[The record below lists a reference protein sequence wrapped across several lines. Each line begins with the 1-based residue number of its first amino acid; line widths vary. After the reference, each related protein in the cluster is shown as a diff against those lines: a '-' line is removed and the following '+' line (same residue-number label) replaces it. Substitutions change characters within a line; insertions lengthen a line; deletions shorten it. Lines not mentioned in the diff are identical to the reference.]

1 MLSRFS
7 PLLATRMA
15 LYLFLKPLPF
25 PIPGREKELRER
37 SIAHRLLTKSGAPF
51 TVFEIGT
58 GEEIVLMIHGWS
70 GRGSQFFKLAQKLQN
85 DYRLLLIEAPGH
97 GAHLGKRTHMLAFV
111 EAIEATEQALGKAK
125 FAVGHSLGGM
135 ALFNA
140 LEQGSSFQKLVIAG
154 TPANVRNVTSDFC
167 LKVAANERVAEGL
180 LSHIQKRFAV
190 LPEAVSTDFLAQ
202 KHNPLGLIVH
212 DEADADVPVE
222 NAYRSADH
230 WGRAE
235 LMITRGLGH
244 RKILMDEIVLQ
255 RIYAFFK
262 N

>member
-1 MLSRFS
+1 MPIASPKCTPAIKAYSSYACIRLNFGGKNRPLNQAEIKKSFAVPTYITETMRMLSRFS
-7 PLLATRMA
+7 PFLATRMA
-15 LYLFLKPLPF
+15 LYLFFKPLPF

-37 SIAHRLLTKSGAPF
+37 SITHRLLTKSGAPF
-51 TVFEIGT
+51 TVFETGT

-135 ALFNA
+135 ALFNS

-154 TPANVRNVTSDFC
+154 TPANVRNVTNDFC

-190 LPEAVSTDFLAQ
+190 LPEAVSTDFLA
-202 KHNPLGLIVH
+202 P
-212 DEADADVPVE
+212 
-222 NAYRSADH
+222 
-230 WGRAE
+230 
-235 LMITRGLGH
+235 
-244 RKILMDEIVLQ
+244 
-255 RIYAFFK
+255 K
-262 N
+262 NTIPWV